1 MIVLIGTGHVFD
13 LSNALRARFDQI
25 EPDLICVELDKQRY
39 QALLYDRNQQGKNY
53 RNRGKTPV
61 IYNLLVKFQQNI
73 AKQYGV
79 KAGDEMLTA
88 IRYAQSNN
96 IPVELID
103 LNAREIFTKMLKS
116 MSFTE
121 KFKLLFSGF
130 AGIFVNR
137 GIVEKELENIEENFD
152 NYLNQISKKFPSIK
166 KTLIDDRNV
175 HMFDRLLKLNGK
187 YERIV
192 ACIGDGH
199 VYGIS
204 NLLKSKNVEYKT
216 IRLSELK
223 QTKVSESSAS
233 FTVEYEEL

>member
-1 MIVLIGTGHVFD
+1 MIILIGTGHVFD
-13 LSNALRARFDQI
+13 LSNALRVRFDEI
-25 EPDLICVELDKQRY
+25 KPDVICVELDRQRY
-39 QALLYDRNQQGKNY
+39 QALISNRDQQEKNY
-53 RNRGKTPV
+53 RGSKTPV
-61 IYNLLVKFQQNI
+61 IYNLLAKFQQNM

-79 KAGDEMLTA
+79 KAGDEMLAA

-96 IPVELID
+96 IPLELID
-103 LNAREIFTKMLKS
+103 LNAREIFSKMLKS

-121 KFKLLFSGF
+121 KFRLFFSGF

-137 GIVEKELENIEENFD
+137 GMVEKELENIEENFD
-152 NYLNQISKKFPSIK
+152 SYLNQISKKFPSIK
-166 KTLIDDRNV
+166 KTLIDDRNA
-175 HMFDRLLKLNGK
+175 HMFDRLIKLNEK

-223 QTKVSESSAS
+223 QTDVTQSSAS
-233 FTVEYEEL
+233 FTVGYEEI

>member
-13 LSNALRARFDQI
+13 LSNALRARFDKI
-25 EPDLICVELDKQRY
+25 DPDVICVELDRQRY
-39 QALLYDRNQQGKNY
+39 QALLSNRNQQGKNY
-53 RNRGKTPV
+53 RGSKTPV
-61 IYNLLVKFQQNI
+61 IYNLLAKFQQNM

-79 KAGDEMLTA
+79 KAGDEMLAA

-96 IPVELID
+96 IPLELID
-103 LNAREIFTKMLKS
+103 LNAREIFSKMLKS

-121 KFKLLFSGF
+121 KFRLFFSGF

-152 NYLNQISKKFPSIK
+152 SYLNQISKKFPSIK
-166 KTLIDDRNV
+166 KTLIDDRNA
-175 HMFDRLLKLNGK
+175 HMFDRLIKLNEN

-223 QTKVSESSAS
+223 QTKISESSAS
-233 FTVEYEEL
+233 FTVEYEEI

>member
-1 MIVLIGTGHVFD
+1 MIILIGTGHVFD
-13 LSNALRARFDQI
+13 LSNALRVRFDEI
-25 EPDLICVELDKQRY
+25 MPDVICVELDRQRY
-39 QALLYDRNQQGKNY
+39 QALLSDRDQQEKNH
-53 RNRGKTPV
+53 RGSKTPV
-61 IYNLLVKFQQNI
+61 IYNLLAKFQQNM

-79 KAGDEMLTA
+79 RAGDEMLAA
-88 IRYAQSNN
+88 IRYAQSYN
-96 IPVELID
+96 IPLELID

-121 KFKLLFSGF
+121 KFRLFFSGF

-137 GIVEKELENIEENFD
+137 GMVEKELENIEENFD
-152 NYLNQISKKFPSIK
+152 SYLNQISKKFPSIK
-166 KTLIDDRNV
+166 KTLIDDRNA
-175 HMFDRLLKLNGK
+175 HMFDRLIKLNEK
-187 YERIV
+187 YEKIV

-223 QTKVSESSAS
+223 QTNITQSSAS
-233 FTVEYEEL
+233 FTVEYKEI

>member
-1 MIVLIGTGHVFD
+1 MIILIGTGHVFD
-13 LSNALRARFDQI
+13 LSNALRVRFDEI
-25 EPDLICVELDKQRY
+25 EPDVICVELDNQRY
-39 QALLYDRNQQGKNY
+39 QALLSNRNQQEKNY
-53 RNRGKTPV
+53 RASKTPV
-61 IYNLLVKFQQNI
+61 IYNLLAKFQQNM

-79 KAGDEMLTA
+79 KAGDEMLAA

-96 IPVELID
+96 IPLELID
-103 LNAREIFTKMLKS
+103 LNAREIFSKMLKS

-121 KFKLLFSGF
+121 KFRLFFSGF

-137 GIVEKELENIEENFD
+137 GMVEKELENIEENFD
-152 NYLNQISKKFPSIK
+152 SYLNQISKKFPSIK
-166 KTLIDDRNV
+166 KTLIDDRNA
-175 HMFDRLLKLNGK
+175 HMFDRLIKLNEK

-223 QTKVSESSAS
+223 QTKVTQSSAS
-233 FTVEYEEL
+233 FTVEYEEI

>member
-1 MIVLIGTGHVFD
+1 MIILMGTGHVFD
-13 LSNALRARFDQI
+13 LSDALRLRFDEI
-25 EPDLICVELDKQRY
+25 EPDVICVELDRQRY
-39 QALLYDRNQQGKNY
+39 LALLSRKNEPEK
-53 RNRGKTPV
+53 NHKTRDKAPV
-61 IYNLLVKFQQNI
+61 IYNFLAKFQENM

-88 IRYAQSNN
+88 IRYAQAYNL
-96 IPVELID
+96 PVELID

-121 KFKLLFSGF
+121 KFRLLFSGF
-130 AGIFVNR
+130 AGFFVNR
-137 GIVEKELENIEENFD
+137 GVVEKELEKIEENFD
-152 NYLNQISKKFPSIK
+152 SYLNQISKKFPSIK
-166 KTLIDDRNV
+166 KALIDDRNA
-175 HMFDRLLKLNGK
+175 HMFDRLIKLNEK

-223 QTKVSESSAS
+223 QTKVIQSSAG
-233 FTVEYEEL
+233 FTVKYEEI

>member
-1 MIVLIGTGHVFD
+1 MIILIGTGHVFD
-13 LSNALRARFDQI
+13 LSNALRVRFDEI
-25 EPDLICVELDKQRY
+25 EPDAICVELDNQRY
-39 QALLYDRNQQGKNY
+39 QALLSNRNQQEKNY
-53 RNRGKTPV
+53 RASKTPV
-61 IYNLLVKFQQNI
+61 IYNLLAKFQQNM

-79 KAGDEMLTA
+79 KAGDEMLAA

-96 IPVELID
+96 IPLELID
-103 LNAREIFTKMLKS
+103 LNAREIFSKMLKS

-121 KFKLLFSGF
+121 KFRLFFSGF

-137 GIVEKELENIEENFD
+137 GMVEKELENIEENFD
-152 NYLNQISKKFPSIK
+152 SYLNQISKKFPSIK
-166 KTLIDDRNV
+166 KTLIDDRNA
-175 HMFDRLLKLNGK
+175 HMFDRLIKLNEK

-223 QTKVSESSAS
+223 QTKVTQSSAS
-233 FTVEYEEL
+233 FTVEYEEI